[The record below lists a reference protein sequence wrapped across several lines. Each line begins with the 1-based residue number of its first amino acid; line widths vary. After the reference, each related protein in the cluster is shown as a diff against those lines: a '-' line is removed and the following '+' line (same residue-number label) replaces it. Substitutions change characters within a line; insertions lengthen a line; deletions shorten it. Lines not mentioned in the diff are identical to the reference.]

1 MRLDKLIKTKKAKVA
16 VIGLGYVGLP
26 TAVEIAKAG
35 YKVFGIDIQKVRVNK
50 INKGSSFLFDVSSK
64 ELKEAIKSKRL
75 KAYNNHSVLRKA
87 DIVLI
92 CVPTP
97 LDKNKIPDISYIRST
112 AQEIAK
118 HLKKGQLIILESS
131 TYPGTTREV
140 ILPELEKPIRRA
152 QGKRLKVGRDF
163 YLAFSPERID
173 PGNKIYKL
181 KDVSRVVG
189 GITRKCTKLATEF
202 YRTFISGQ
210 VMPLSSAEAAEMTKI
225 LENTFRLVNISMI
238 NELALLCGKMG
249 IDIWE
254 VIEAAKTKPYGFM
267 PFYPSPK
274 LGGHCIPLDPF
285 YLSYKAKEYN
295 FWTRFIELAGEI
307 NEQMPHAVVTKAI
320 WALNLRNK
328 PVRGSKILVWGAAYK
343 KDVGDPRESA
353 VYDIISDLL
362 RKGAVV
368 NYFDPYI
375 PKLRLKDGF
384 LKKSVTLKSVKYTPN
399 ILKNYDLVLILTDH
413 SGFNYDELARKSNF
427 VVDTRNAIKS
437 RKYKNVSWL

>member
-1 MRLDKLIKTKKAKVA
+1 MADLKNLIKTRKAKVA

-26 TAVEIAKAG
+26 TAVELAKTG
-35 YKVFGIDIQKVRVNK
+35 YKVFGIDVQKTRVDKVNK
-50 INKGSSFLFDVSSK
+50 GNSFLFDVPSK
-64 ELKEAIKSKRL
+64 ELKEVIKSKKL
-75 KAYNNHSVLRKA
+75 KAFNSHLPIKQT

-97 LDKNKIPDISYIRST
+97 LDKNKVPDISYIRST

-118 HLKKGQLIILESS
+118 YLHRGQLIILESS
-131 TYPGTTREV
+131 TYPGTTREI
-140 ILPELEKPIRRA
+140 ILPELEKR
-152 QGKRLKVGRDF
+152 KMKVGKDF

-173 PGNKIYKL
+173 PGNKEYKL
-181 KDVSRVVG
+181 QNVPRVTG
-189 GITRKCTKLATEF
+189 GITKKCTKLATEF
-202 YRTFISGQ
+202 YRTFISAL

-254 VIEAAKTKPYGFM
+254 VIEGAKTKPYGFM

-274 LGGHCIPLDPF
+274 MGGHCIPLDPF

-307 NEQMPHAVVTKAI
+307 NDQMPHVVVTRAI
-320 WALNLRNK
+320 WALNLQKK

-343 KDVGDPRESA
+343 KDIGDARESA
-353 VYDIISDLL
+353 IFDIIPDLL
-362 RKGAVV
+362 RKGAIVG
-368 NYFDPYI
+368 YFDPYI
-375 PKLRLKDGF
+375 PELQLKDGF
-384 LKKSVTLKSVKYTPN
+384 LKKPVTLKSVKYTPK

-413 SGFNYDELARKSNF
+413 SGFNYDEVAKNSKL

-437 RKYKNVSWL
+437 RKHKNVS